1 MFIPLIYVAL
11 VTPYR
16 IFLLLPDTP
25 EWAIV
30 EGLLWGAFVVD
41 IIFNFITA
49 YEDEQS
55 EEIVVD
61 PKRIAKRYAKTWM
74 AVDVIASIPFDFIFP
89 AEEGG
94 ASSANRLGRLARLPR
109 AIRVLRLLRLL
120 RLLRVARLQGYLSRF
135 EQITDLHPAIA
146 RAFAAAFW
154 VLLSLHFM
162 SCLWFFIGT
171 EQQGESWVKEEG
183 LTDADSWTAY
193 LTSMYWIAT
202 VVTSTGFGD
211 IVPLSLGERGF
222 TIVVQLLGVA
232 WTGLV
237 VSTMA
242 TIFASLDRQHSTI
255 KQHRRQLEYFMRDA
269 RLPRKLK
276 QRVLKSFEQT
286 EHDSLRASAQHT
298 SAILDMLAP
307 SVRKAVV
314 LYTNRK
320 LLHMLPPLLREEDEV
335 QAFIVERLVRI
346 HAAQG
351 EFICVEQ
358 TFATHMFWLARG
370 RVNLFSDHERVT
382 SYGSGSFFGVAD
394 VLFSPLRVASVQAI
408 TECELYSLSRE
419 DLQMVCSE
427 FEDFG
432 RRMRRV
438 ALKRLGRYAEVI
450 GRPLVP
456 AEYLKRMMEL
466 GVSVGLT
473 PQEVEQ
479 YAEATSVERIMGG
492 NPMLL
497 PSASFRIGAN
507 RAGATAGLQLDPRAY
522 LGDMDVKSSRS
533 LVGGQPKHSMPRSS
547 PQLQALAEGEL
558 LEGGPEDTIEGGPPE
573 HSRVS
578 RLDSTRP
585 LAGGHSAGANTLPSL
600 PNSVGPDAHNT
611 VQRQGSR
618 ILGLPVAA
626 GGAPPLGTRGRRR
639 SFSFG
644 DSPRNGSPRLFN
656 QNAADDIIPVATIR
670 SQSSVQRSSSR
681 GSGSFAAALQQSN
694 NMGSHLVSPL
704 DMAQYQDRQLAQA
717 VMAARTM
724 HANPGGGALAHM
736 GGMQP
741 SALRKALSQGNAA
754 PLSAAASP
762 ATPPATP
769 LQRGTAEAFPAES
782 KREAP
787 KRVQQLNAHGL
798 DVRVDSLGS
807 HASGARAVHFEGRD
821 GATSLGSETRSVGS
835 VRARRR
841 RRVRAAA
848 RDARGRVP
856 AGRREAR
863 GAEDG
868 YRTDSGGS
876 TSSDDS
882 IDYGDMA
889 SPKVKKQFDLSGSPD
904 QRPLD
909 PPATAS
915 MRGYQLPRRDSS
927 LDAIQPLV
935 AQVSALQSL
944 VSQLAAGQAETNA
957 TLQRLLAE
965 RADTA
970 PRGAQK

>member
-25 EWAIV
+25 GWAIV

-41 IIFNFITA
+41 ILFNFVTA
-49 YEDEQS
+49 YEDEQT

-74 AVDVIASIPFDFIFP
+74 IVDVIASIPFDFIFP

-135 EQITDLHPAIA
+135 EQITDVHPAIA

-171 EQQGESWVKEEG
+171 EQEGESWVKEEG

-222 TIVVQLLGVA
+222 TILVQLLGVA

-320 LLHMLPPLLREEDEV
+320 LLRMLPPLLREEDEV
-335 QAFIVERLVRI
+335 QAVIVERLVRI

-351 EFICVEQ
+351 EFVCVEQ

-438 ALKRLGRYAEVI
+438 ALKRLGRYAEVL

-456 AEYLKRMMEL
+456 AEYLQRMMEL

-473 PQEVEQ
+473 AQEVQQ
-479 YAEATSVERIMGG
+479 YAEATSAERIMGG
-492 NPMLL
+492 NAMLL

-507 RAGATAGLQLDPRAY
+507 RAGATGGLQLDPRAY
-522 LGDMDVKSSRS
+522 LGDVDVKSSRS
-533 LVGGQPKHSMPRSS
+533 LINGKPKHDTSSS
-547 PQLQALAEGEL
+547 PRLGALAEGEIL
-558 LEGGPEDTIEGGPPE
+558 EEGGPDAGDA
-573 HSRVS
+573 SRLAATPVS
-578 RLDSTRP
+578 RFDSMRP
-585 LAGGHSAGANTLPSL
+585 QAGGQSAAASTLQSYPSAA
-600 PNSVGPDAHNT
+600 GPSAVHG

-618 ILGLPVAA
+618 VLGV
-626 GGAPPLGTRGRRR
+626 PLGKRGRRR

-644 DSPRNGSPRLFN
+644 DAPPQGSPRMFDGSGM
-656 QNAADDIIPVATIR
+656 DDDVIPVASIR
-670 SQSSVQRSSSR
+670 SQASVQRTPSHRSAGLYGAWSHASSMQ
-681 GSGSFAAALQQSN
+681 GD
-694 NMGSHLVSPL
+694 HLMSPL
-704 DMAQYQDRQLAQA
+704 DMMQHQDRQLAQA

-724 HANPGGGALAHM
+724 HAPFTAGGNGLNL

-741 SALRKALSQGNAA
+741 ADLRKAMSQGHRGAIG
-754 PLSAAASP
+754 SAIS
-762 ATPPATP
+762 PPATASSP
-769 LQRGTAEAFPAES
+769 VPTSRPAVEAFPMES

-787 KRVQQLNAHGL
+787 HRLVPGGL
-798 DVRVDSLGS
+798 VEGPADSLGS
-807 HASGARAVHFEGRD
+807 HASAARAVHFQGRR
-821 GATSLGSETRSVGS
+821 GAGSTGSDARSAAS
-835 VRARRR
+835 ASRSRRR
-841 RRVRAAA
+841 QRRGKAA
-848 RDARGRVP
+848 GSLRVP
-856 AGRREAR
+856 AGRRLSR

-868 YRTDSGGS
+868 YGTDSG
-876 TSSDDS
+876 TSSATSDS
-882 IDYGDMA
+882 VDYGDMA
-889 SPKVKKQFDLSGSPD
+889 SPKVNKRFELGASPAHAPMD
-904 QRPLD
+904 APTSSLG
-909 PPATAS
+909 
-915 MRGYQLPRRDSS
+915 GYPLPRRQSAA
-927 LDAIQPLV
+927 DAVQPLV

-944 VSQLAAGQAETNA
+944 VAQLAAGQADTNA
-957 TLQRLLAE
+957 ALQRLLSE
-965 RADTA
+965 RSQAA
-970 PRGAQK
+970 P